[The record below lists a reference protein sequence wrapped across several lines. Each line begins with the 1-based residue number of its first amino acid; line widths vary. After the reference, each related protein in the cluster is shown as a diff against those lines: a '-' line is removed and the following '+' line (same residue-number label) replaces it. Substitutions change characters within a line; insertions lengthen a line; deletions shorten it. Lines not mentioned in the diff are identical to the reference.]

1 MTRLVHAIVMDA
13 RRTDVRRLKVCL
25 DAVEGLRAT
34 LRLVAGDASALD
46 RLGSLRADV
55 LFIDE
60 DLPRITGVEAIRA
73 LRSAG
78 ERRAIIATTR
88 VDCGYL
94 AADLVRAGA
103 DGYLAKRD
111 LRPEVVGRV
120 LERAMMTARARRRRD
135 RAQRSAAQQIVEAQT
150 TR

>member
-13 RRTDVRRLKVCL
+13 RQADVRRLKACL
-25 DAVEGLRAT
+25 DGVDGLRAT
-34 LRLVAGDASALD
+34 LRLVAGDAGALD

-60 DLPRITGVEAIRA
+60 DLPNITGVEAIRA

-120 LERAMMTARARRRRD
+120 LDRAMKTARARRRQDSER
-135 RAQRSAAQQIVEAQT
+135 RSAARQLHDLHHA
-150 TR
+150 